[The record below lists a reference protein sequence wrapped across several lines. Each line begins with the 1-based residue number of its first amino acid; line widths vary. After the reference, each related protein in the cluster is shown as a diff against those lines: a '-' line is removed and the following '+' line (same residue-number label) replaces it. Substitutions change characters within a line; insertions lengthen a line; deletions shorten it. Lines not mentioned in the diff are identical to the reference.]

1 MSVGL
6 TPLSSLSD
14 QQVRAAFTRVMPLIC
29 FEQQR
34 RQRKGLPMARHQPKH
49 AAKAFNRFQ
58 VQRGLLRPFPGIF
71 IPTLPSSAGGSELA
85 LISSLQSASHQHEP
99 RGEGEHS
106 RRNGLCTRLGDKELQ
121 RSPEQRCAAAAPA
134 PLLQPGF
141 GAGSTGCAQHK
152 LLGSLQSRISPA
164 VQILSH
170 ASGWETLCFGSELNT
185 DSQGCSH
192 KVSVGRTLQGA
203 AGTATARALQGGR

>member
-14 QQVRAAFTRVMPLIC
+14 QQVRAAFTRVMPLSC

-58 VQRGLLRPFPGIF
+58 VQRGLLLPFPAVF
-71 IPTLPSSAGGSELA
+71 ISTLPSSAGGSELA

-99 RGEGEHS
+99 RGEGES
-106 RRNGLCTRLGDKELQ
+106 IPAGMD
-121 RSPEQRCAAAAPA
+121 SAP
-134 PLLQPGF
+134 
-141 GAGSTGCAQHK
+141 
-152 LLGSLQSRISPA
+152 
-164 VQILSH
+164 
-170 ASGWETLCFGSELNT
+170 GWETRN
-185 DSQGCSH
+185 CSALR
-192 KVSVGRTLQGA
+192 SSA
-203 AGTATARALQGGR
+203 APQRLLPLSCSRDLVLGARAVLSTSCWAPSRAGSALQCRF